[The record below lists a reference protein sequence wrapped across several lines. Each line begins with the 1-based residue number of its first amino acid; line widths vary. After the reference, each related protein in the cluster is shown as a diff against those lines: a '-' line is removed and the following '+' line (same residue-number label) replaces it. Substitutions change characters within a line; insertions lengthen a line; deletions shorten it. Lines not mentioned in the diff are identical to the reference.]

1 MKNRV
6 IVCIA
11 VIALLLSG
19 CQINTP
25 GTTTDPANV
34 DSSIQFAPEKNAQN
48 KYLMGTTN
56 FQEADGFFLGT
67 AGFEDYLLYYDKA
80 SGISGVLC
88 ADPSCVHDGKECGGN
103 MGGGLSLSY
112 YDGKLY
118 WVGPEGSA
126 FMKDYLW
133 QSDLSGMNRKKI
145 MEIPRDEIIMPYQP
159 QRYVIHQGKLYIMG
173 SASVVDGTQTGKRK
187 SLLSIPLT
195 GDEGFTTVYDE
206 VLSNAID
213 DERYI
218 FVDGFIYIYISTF
231 NEVSSTTN
239 LTVTKVDI
247 AKNTSEVVY
256 QENDVTDILGNIWV
270 TENHEIYLTGSTR
283 TETEAYLW
291 KLEKGEKTEITSWS
305 GEEISP
311 PDVMDG
317 IVLCLSYDNDIRW
330 ADIRDLT
337 GKTIYSG
344 KLFPDVIPELEHDPN
359 DIPSKVGWENS
370 YSIGLIGGDAEKLIF
385 ELVGEEGSK
394 LDRKIVDYTIL
405 LDLTDNMKATILWSS
420 KE

>member
-1 MKNRV
+1 MKKIITV
-6 IVCIA
+6 MIA
-11 VIALLLSG
+11 FVLFLSG
-19 CQINTP
+19 CTH
-25 GTTTDPANV
+25 GTTDPING
-34 DSSIQFAPEKNAQN
+34 DDPIQFAPEKNAQN
-48 KYLMGTTN
+48 KYLGGFTN

-67 AGFEDYLLYYDKA
+67 AEVNGYLLYYDKA

-103 MGGGLSLSY
+103 IGGVLSLSY

-145 MEIPRDEIIMPYQP
+145 MEIPRDEIIIPYQP

-195 GDEGFTTVYDE
+195 GDEGFTTVYDK
-206 VLSNAID
+206 VLPNAID
-213 DERYI
+213 NERYI
-218 FVDGFIYIYISTF
+218 FVDGFIYVYMSSF
-231 NEVSSTTN
+231 NEESSTKN

-270 TENHEIYLTGSTR
+270 TEDHELYLSGSTD
-283 TETEAYLW
+283 EKAYLW
-291 KLEKGEKTEITSWS
+291 KIENGSKKEITFWPVD
-305 GEEISP
+305 EVNV

-317 IVLCLSYDNDIRW
+317 IVMFMTRDENNIRYVDIRNFS
-330 ADIRDLT
+330 
-337 GKTIYSG
+337 GETIYKG
-344 KLFPDVIPELEHDPN
+344 RLFPSAISGLKKDPN
-359 DIPSKVGWENS
+359 T
-370 YSIGLIGGDAEKLIF
+370 YSFAVVGGDTEKIIINLIEF
-385 ELVGEEGSK
+385 ADKTMVN
-394 LDRKIVDYTIL
+394 YTIL
-405 LDLTDNMKATILWSS
+405 IDLKDNMKATILWSS
-420 KE
+420 EE

>member
-1 MKNRV
+1 MKRSIFV
-6 IVCIA
+6 IVIA
-11 VIALLLSG
+11 IALLLSG
-19 CQINTP
+19 CQNNSRS
-25 GTTTDPANV
+25 GSADFDDLSQFPA
-34 DSSIQFAPEKNAQN
+34 EKTAQN
-48 KYLMGTTN
+48 KYLMGYTN

-67 AGFEDYLLYYDKA
+67 ARVNGYLLYYDKA

-88 ADPSCVHDGKECGGN
+88 ADPSCAHDGKECGGN
-103 MGGGLSLSY
+103 MGGDLSLSY

-118 WVGPEGSA
+118 WVGSEGA
-126 FMKDYLW
+126 ELQKRYLW

-145 MEIPRDEIIMPYQP
+145 MEIPWEDIIMPYQP

-206 VLSNAID
+206 VFPNAID

-218 FVDGFIYIYISTF
+218 FVDGFIYIYMSSF
-231 NEVSSTTN
+231 NEESSTKN
-239 LTVTKVDI
+239 LTVTKADI
-247 AKNTSEVVY
+247 AKNTLEVVY
-256 QENDVTDILGNIWV
+256 QENNVTDILGNIWV
-270 TENHEIYLTGSTR
+270 TENHEIYLTGSTK

-291 KLEKGEKTEITSWS
+291 KLENGEKIEITSWS
-305 GEEISP
+305 ADSLSI
-311 PDVMDG
+311 PDVIDG
-317 IVLCLSYDNDIRW
+317 IVLCLSYDDGIRW

-344 KLFPDVIPELEHDPN
+344 KLFPEGIPELEYDPN
-359 DIPSKVGWENS
+359 DIPSKVGWGNT
-370 YSIGLIGGDAEKLIF
+370 YGTVLVGGDAEKLIF
-385 ELVGEEGSK
+385 DLSGEEGSK
-394 LDRKIVDYTIL
+394 LNRKIVLYTIL

-420 KE
+420 ED

>member
-1 MKNRV
+1 MKKEFFAV
-6 IVCIA
+6 VVAIV
-11 VIALLLSG
+11 LLLSG
-19 CQINTP
+19 CQNNTP
-25 GTTTDPANV
+25 SVTNTTDADDP
-34 DSSIQFAPEKNAQN
+34 IQFAPEKNAQN
-48 KYLMGTTN
+48 KYLGGFIN
-56 FQEADGFFLGT
+56 FQEAEGFFLGSMDMN
-67 AGFEDYLLYYDKA
+67 GYLLYYDKA

-88 ADPSCVHDGKECGGN
+88 ADPSCAHDSYECGGK
-103 MGGGLSLSY
+103 MSGDLSLSY

-118 WVGPEGSA
+118 WVGQEGSA

-133 QSDLSGMNRKKI
+133 QSDFSGMNRKKI

-206 VLSNAID
+206 VLPNAVD
-213 DERYI
+213 NERYI
-218 FVDGFIYIYISTF
+218 FVDGFIYISMYSFDEENSTK
-231 NEVSSTTN
+231 N

-270 TENHEIYLTGSTR
+270 TENHEIYLTGSTK

-291 KLEKGEKTEITSWS
+291 KLENGEKIEITSWS
-305 GEEISP
+305 GERIST
-311 PDVMDG
+311 PDVIDG
-317 IVLCLSYDNDIRW
+317 IVLCLSYDKDIRW

-359 DIPSKVGWENS
+359 DIPSEVGLDNS

-385 ELVGEEGSK
+385 ELSGEEGSK
-394 LDRKIVDYTIL
+394 LDCKIVDYTIL
-405 LDLTDNMKATILWSS
+405 LDLKDNMKATILWSS
-420 KE
+420 ED

>member
-1 MKNRV
+1 MKKG
-6 IVCIA
+6 IIA
-11 VIALLLSG
+11 VIVAIVLLLSG
-19 CQINTP
+19 CQNNTP
-25 GTTTDPANV
+25 GSTSDPANV

-48 KYLMGTTN
+48 KYLGGYTN

-67 AGFEDYLLYYDKA
+67 ARVNGYLLYYDKA

-88 ADPSCVHDGKECGGN
+88 ADPSCAHDGKECGGN
-103 MGGGLSLSY
+103 MGGDLSLSY

-118 WVGPEGSA
+118 WVGSEGA
-126 FMKDYLW
+126 ELQKRYLW

-145 MEIPRDEIIMPYQP
+145 MEIPWEDIIMPYQP

-206 VLSNAID
+206 VLPNAVD
-213 DERYI
+213 NERYI
-218 FVDGFIYIYISTF
+218 FVDGFIYIYMYSF
-231 NEVSSTTN
+231 DEESSAKN

-270 TENHEIYLTGSTR
+270 TENHEIYLTGSTDK
-283 TETEAYLW
+283 EAYLW
-291 KLEKGEKTEITSWS
+291 KLENGVKTEITSWS
-305 GEEISP
+305 GERIST

-359 DIPSKVGWENS
+359 DISSVVGRGNT
-370 YSIGLIGGDAEKLIF
+370 YYTGLIGGDAEKLIYH
-385 ELVGEEGSK
+385 LSGEEGSK
-394 LDRKIVDYTIL
+394 LNRKFVDYTIL
-405 LDLTDNMKATILWSS
+405 LDLTDNMKATVLWSS
-420 KE
+420 ED

>member
-1 MKNRV
+1 MKKIITV
-6 IVCIA
+6 MIA
-11 VIALLLSG
+11 FVLFLSG
-19 CQINTP
+19 CTH
-25 GTTTDPANV
+25 GTTDPING
-34 DSSIQFAPEKNAQN
+34 DDTIQFAPEKNAQN
-48 KYLMGTTN
+48 KYLMGYTN

-67 AGFEDYLLYYDKA
+67 AEVNGYLLYYDKA

-88 ADPSCVHDGKECGGN
+88 ADPSCAHDGKECGGN
-103 MGGGLSLSY
+103 MGGNLSLSY

-118 WVGPEGSA
+118 WVGSEGSELQ
-126 FMKDYLW
+126 KRYLW

-145 MEIPRDEIIMPYQP
+145 MEIPWEDIIMPYQP

-195 GDEGFTTVYDE
+195 GDEGFTTVYDD
-206 VLSNAID
+206 VLPNAVD
-213 DERYI
+213 NERYI
-218 FVDGFIYIYISTF
+218 FVDGFIYIYMSSF
-231 NEVSSTTN
+231 NEESSTKN

-256 QENDVTDILGNIWV
+256 QENDTTDILGNIWV
-270 TENHEIYLTGSTR
+270 TENHEIYLTGSTDK
-283 TETEAYLW
+283 EAYLW
-291 KLEKGEKTEITSWS
+291 KLENGVKTEITSWS
-305 GEEISP
+305 GERIST

-359 DIPSKVGWENS
+359 DISSVVGRGS
-370 YSIGLIGGDAEKLIF
+370 TYSTGLIGGDAEKLIYH
-385 ELVGEEGSK
+385 LSGEEGSK
-394 LDRKIVDYTIL
+394 LNRKFVDYTIL

-420 KE
+420 EE

>member
-1 MKNRV
+1 MKKIITV
-6 IVCIA
+6 MIA
-11 VIALLLSG
+11 FVLFLSG
-19 CQINTP
+19 CTH
-25 GTTTDPANV
+25 GTTDPINV
-34 DSSIQFAPEKNAQN
+34 DDPIIYAPEKNAQN
-48 KYLMGTTN
+48 KYLGGFTN

-67 AGFEDYLLYYDKA
+67 AEVNGYLLYYDKA

-88 ADPSCVHDGKECGGN
+88 ADPSCVHNGKECGGN
-103 MGGGLSLSY
+103 IGGVLSLSY

-159 QRYVIHQGKLYIMG
+159 QRYVIHQGKLYIIG

-195 GDEGFTTVYDE
+195 GDEGFTTVYDK
-206 VLSNAID
+206 VLPNAID

-218 FVDGFIYIYISTF
+218 FVDGFIYIYMSSL
-231 NEVSSTTN
+231 NEESSTKN

-247 AKNTSEVVY
+247 AKNISEVVY

-270 TENHEIYLTGSTR
+270 TEDHELYLSGSTD
-283 TETEAYLW
+283 EKAYLW
-291 KLEKGEKTEITSWS
+291 KIENGSKKEITFWPVD
-305 GEEISP
+305 EVNV

-317 IVLCLSYDNDIRW
+317 IVMFMTRDEDNIRYVDIRNFS
-330 ADIRDLT
+330 
-337 GKTIYSG
+337 GETIYKG
-344 KLFPDVIPELEHDPN
+344 KLFPSAISGLKKEPN
-359 DIPSKVGWENS
+359 TYNFAVV
-370 YSIGLIGGDAEKLIF
+370 GGDTEKIIINLIEF
-385 ELVGEEGSK
+385 ADKTMVN
-394 LDRKIVDYTIL
+394 YTIQI
-405 LDLTDNMKATILWSS
+405 DLKDNMKTTILWSN

>member
-1 MKNRV
+1 MKKIITV
-6 IVCIA
+6 MIA
-11 VIALLLSG
+11 FVLFLSG
-19 CQINTP
+19 CTH
-25 GTTTDPANV
+25 GTTDPNNV
-34 DSSIQFAPEKNAQN
+34 DDPIKYAPEKNAQN
-48 KYLMGTTN
+48 KYLMGYTN

-67 AGFEDYLLYYDKA
+67 AEVNGYLLYYDKA

-103 MGGGLSLSY
+103 IGGVLSLSY

-126 FMKDYLW
+126 YMKDYLW

-145 MEIPRDEIIMPYQP
+145 MEIPGDEINMPYQP

-195 GDEGFTTVYDE
+195 GEDGFTTVYDE
-206 VLSNAID
+206 VLPNAVD
-213 DERYI
+213 NERYI
-218 FVDGFIYIYISTF
+218 FVDGFVYISMETF
-231 NEVSSTTN
+231 DDMSSRD
-239 LTVTKVDI
+239 LTITKVDI
-247 AKNTSEVVY
+247 AKNTSEVIY
-256 QENDVTDILGNIWV
+256 QETDMTEYLGNIWV
-270 TENHEIYLTGSTR
+270 TENHEIYLTGSTDQ
-283 TETEAYLW
+283 EAYLW
-291 KLEKGEKTEITSWS
+291 KLENGVKTEITSWS
-305 GEEISP
+305 GERIST

-359 DIPSKVGWENS
+359 DISSVVGRGNT
-370 YSIGLIGGDAEKLIF
+370 YYTGLIGGDAEKLIYH
-385 ELVGEEGSK
+385 LSGEEGSK
-394 LDRKIVDYTIL
+394 LDRKFVDYTIL

>member
-1 MKNRV
+1 MKKEFFAV
-6 IVCIA
+6 VVAIV
-11 VIALLLSG
+11 LLLSG
-19 CQINTP
+19 CQNNTP
-25 GTTTDPANV
+25 SVTNPTDADDP
-34 DSSIQFAPEKNAQN
+34 IQFAPEKNAQN

-67 AGFEDYLLYYDKA
+67 AEVNGYLLYYDKA

-103 MGGGLSLSY
+103 IGGVLSLSY

-126 FMKDYLW
+126 YMKDYLW

-145 MEIPRDEIIMPYQP
+145 MEIPWDEIRMPYQP

-195 GDEGFTTVYDE
+195 GDGGFTTVYDKI
-206 VLSNAID
+206 LPNAID
-213 DERYI
+213 NERYI
-218 FVDGFIYIYISTF
+218 FVDGFVYISMETF
-231 NEVSSTTN
+231 DDMSSRD
-239 LTVTKVDI
+239 LTITKVDI

-270 TENHEIYLTGSTR
+270 TENHEIYLTGSTDK
-283 TETEAYLW
+283 EAYLW
-291 KLEKGEKTEITSWS
+291 KLENGEKTEITSWS

-344 KLFPDVIPELEHDPN
+344 KLFPDVIPELEYDPN

-385 ELVGEEGSK
+385 DLSGEEGSK
-394 LDRKIVDYTIL
+394 LNRKIVHYTIL

-420 KE
+420 KK

>member
-1 MKNRV
+1 MKKEFFAV
-6 IVCIA
+6 VVAIV
-11 VIALLLSG
+11 LLLSG
-19 CQINTP
+19 CQNNTP
-25 GTTTDPANV
+25 SVTNPTDADDP
-34 DSSIQFAPEKNAQN
+34 IQFAPEKNAQN
-48 KYLMGTTN
+48 KYLMGDTN
-56 FQEADGFFLGT
+56 FLETDGFFLGT
-67 AGFEDYLLYYDKA
+67 ADLNGYLLYYDKA

-88 ADPSCVHDGKECGGN
+88 ADPSCAHDSYECGGKI
-103 MGGGLSLSY
+103 GGDWSLSY
-112 YDGKLY
+112 YEGKLY
-118 WVGPEGSA
+118 WVGQEGSA

-206 VLSNAID
+206 VFPNAID

-218 FVDGFIYIYISTF
+218 FVDGFIYIYMSSF
-231 NEVSSTTN
+231 NEESSTKN

-247 AKNTSEVVY
+247 AKNTLEVVY
-256 QENDVTDILGNIWV
+256 QENNVTDILGNIWV
-270 TENHEIYLTGSTR
+270 TENHEIYLTGSTDK
-283 TETEAYLW
+283 EAYLW
-291 KLEKGEKTEITSWS
+291 KLENGEKTEITSWS

-344 KLFPDVIPELEHDPN
+344 KLFPEGIPELEYDPN

-385 ELVGEEGSK
+385 DLSGEEGSK
-394 LDRKIVDYTIL
+394 LNRKIVHYTIL
-405 LDLTDNMKATILWSS
+405 LDLTDNMKAMILWSS

>member
-1 MKNRV
+1 MKKG
-6 IVCIA
+6 IIA
-11 VIALLLSG
+11 VIVAIVLLLSG
-19 CQINTP
+19 CQNNTP
-25 GTTTDPANV
+25 SVTSPTDADDP
-34 DSSIQFAPEKNAQN
+34 IQFAPEKNAQN
-48 KYLMGTTN
+48 KYLMGYTN

-67 AGFEDYLLYYDKA
+67 AEVNGYLLYYDKA

-88 ADPSCVHDGKECGGN
+88 ADPSCAHDSRECGGN
-103 MGGGLSLSY
+103 LGGKLSLSY
-112 YDGKLY
+112 YDGKVY
-118 WVGPEGSA
+118 WVGPEGTQLQ
-126 FMKDYLW
+126 KYYLW

-145 MEIPRDEIIMPYQP
+145 MEIPWDEIIMPYQP

-206 VLSNAID
+206 VWPNAND
-213 DERYI
+213 NERYI
-218 FVDGFIYIYISTF
+218 FIDGFIYIYMSSF
-231 NEVSSTTN
+231 NEESSTQN

-270 TENHEIYLTGSTR
+270 TDNHEIYLTGSTDK
-283 TETEAYLW
+283 EAYLW
-291 KLEKGEKTEITSWS
+291 KLENGVKTEITSWS
-305 GEEISP
+305 GERVST
-311 PDVMDG
+311 PDVMDE

-359 DIPSKVGWENS
+359 DIPSVVGWGNT
-370 YSIGLIGGDAEKLIF
+370 YSTGLIGGDAGKLIYH
-385 ELVGEEGSK
+385 LSGEEGSK
-394 LDRKIVDYTIL
+394 QNRKFVDYTIL

-420 KE
+420 RE

>member
-1 MKNRV
+1 MKKIITV
-6 IVCIA
+6 MIA
-11 VIALLLSG
+11 FVLFLSG
-19 CQINTP
+19 CTH
-25 GTTTDPANV
+25 GTTDPINV
-34 DSSIQFAPEKNAQN
+34 DDPIIYAPEKNAQN
-48 KYLMGTTN
+48 KYLGGFTN
-56 FQEADGFFLGT
+56 FLETDGFFLGT
-67 AGFEDYLLYYDKA
+67 ADLNGYLLYYDKA
-80 SGISGVLC
+80 SGISCVLC
-88 ADPSCVHDGKECGGN
+88 ADPSCAHDSYECGGKI
-103 MGGGLSLSY
+103 GGDWSLSY
-112 YDGKLY
+112 YEGKLY
-118 WVGPEGSA
+118 WVGQEGSA

-195 GDEGFTTVYDE
+195 GDGGFTTVYDKI
-206 VLSNAID
+206 LPNAID
-213 DERYI
+213 NERYI
-218 FVDGFIYIYISTF
+218 FVDGFIYIYMSSF
-231 NEVSSTTN
+231 NAESSANN

-270 TENHEIYLTGSTR
+270 TENHEIYLTGSTK

-291 KLEKGEKTEITSWS
+291 KLENGEKIEITAWS
-305 GEEISP
+305 GERIST
-311 PDVMDG
+311 PDVIDG
-317 IVLCLSYDNDIRW
+317 IVLCLSYENDIRW

-359 DIPSKVGWENS
+359 DIPSVVGWDNA
-370 YSIGLIGGDAEKLIF
+370 YSTGLIGGDAEKLIYH
-385 ELVGEEGSK
+385 LSGEEGSK
-394 LDRKIVDYTIL
+394 LDRKFVDYTIL

-420 KE
+420 ER

>member
-1 MKNRV
+1 MKRSIFV
-6 IVCIA
+6 IVIA
-11 VIALLLSG
+11 IALLLSG
-19 CQINTP
+19 CQNNSRS
-25 GTTTDPANV
+25 GSADFDDLSQFPA
-34 DSSIQFAPEKNAQN
+34 EKNAQN
-48 KYLMGTTN
+48 KYLMGATN

-67 AGFEDYLLYYDKA
+67 VGFEDYLLYYDKA

-88 ADPSCVHDGKECGGN
+88 ADPSCAHDSRECGANIGS
-103 MGGGLSLSY
+103 GVSLSY

-118 WVGPEGSA
+118 WVGSEGTELQ
-126 FMKDYLW
+126 KKYLW

-145 MEIPRDEIIMPYQP
+145 MEIPWDEIIMPYQP

-173 SASVVDGTQTGKRK
+173 SASVVEGTQTGKRK
-187 SLLSIPLT
+187 SLLSRALS
-195 GDEGFTTVYDE
+195 GEDGFTTVYDE
-206 VLSNAID
+206 VLPNAYD
-213 DERYI
+213 NERYI
-218 FVDGFIYIYISTF
+218 FVDGFIYIYISSF
-231 NEVSSTTN
+231 NEESSTQN

-247 AKNTSEVVY
+247 AKNTSEVIY

-270 TENHEIYLTGSTR
+270 TENHEIYLTGSTK

-291 KLEKGEKTEITSWS
+291 KLENGEKTEITSWS
-305 GEEISP
+305 GERISTP
-311 PDVMDG
+311 KVMDG

-359 DIPSKVGWENS
+359 DISSVVGRGNT
-370 YSIGLIGGDAEKLIF
+370 YYTGLIGGDAEKLIYH
-385 ELVGEEGSK
+385 LSGEEGSK
-394 LDRKIVDYTIL
+394 LNRKFVYYTIL
-405 LDLTDNMKATILWSS
+405 LDLTDHMKATILWSS

>member
-1 MKNRV
+1 MKKIITV
-6 IVCIA
+6 MIA
-11 VIALLLSG
+11 FVLFLSG
-19 CQINTP
+19 CTH
-25 GTTTDPANV
+25 GTTDPINV
-34 DSSIQFAPEKNAQN
+34 DDPIIYAPEKNAQN
-48 KYLMGTTN
+48 KYLGGFTN

-67 AGFEDYLLYYDKA
+67 AEVNGYLLYYDKA

-88 ADPSCVHDGKECGGN
+88 ADPSCVHNGKECGGN
-103 MGGGLSLSY
+103 IGGVLSLSY

-145 MEIPRDEIIMPYQP
+145 MEIPRDEIITPYQP

-206 VLSNAID
+206 VLPNAVD
-213 DERYI
+213 NERYI
-218 FVDGFIYIYISTF
+218 FVDGFIYILYMYSFDEESFTYNF
-231 NEVSSTTN
+231 S
-239 LTVTKVDI
+239 VTKVDI

-256 QENDVTDILGNIWV
+256 LENDVTDILGNIWV
-270 TENHEIYLTGSTR
+270 TEDHELYLSGSTD
-283 TETEAYLW
+283 EKAYLW
-291 KLEKGEKTEITSWS
+291 KIENGSKKEITFWPVD
-305 GEEISP
+305 EVNV

-317 IVLCLSYDNDIRW
+317 IVMFMTRDEDNIRYVDIRNFS
-330 ADIRDLT
+330 
-337 GKTIYSG
+337 GETIYKG
-344 KLFPDVIPELEHDPN
+344 KLFPSAISGLKKDPN
-359 DIPSKVGWENS
+359 TYNFAVV
-370 YSIGLIGGDAEKLIF
+370 GGDTEKIIINLIEF
-385 ELVGEEGSK
+385 ADKTMVN
-394 LDRKIVDYTIL
+394 YTIQI
-405 LDLTDNMKATILWSS
+405 DLKDNMKTTILWSN

>member
-1 MKNRV
+1 MKKG
-6 IVCIA
+6 IIA
-11 VIALLLSG
+11 VIVAIVLLLSG
-19 CQINTP
+19 CQNNTP
-25 GTTTDPANV
+25 GSTSDPANV

-48 KYLMGTTN
+48 KYLGGYTN

-67 AGFEDYLLYYDKA
+67 ARVNGYLLYYDKA

-88 ADPSCVHDGKECGGN
+88 ADPSCAHDGKECGGN
-103 MGGGLSLSY
+103 MGGDLSLSY

-118 WVGPEGSA
+118 WVGSEGA
-126 FMKDYLW
+126 ELQKRYLW

-145 MEIPRDEIIMPYQP
+145 MEIPWEDIIMPYQP

-206 VLSNAID
+206 VLPNAVD
-213 DERYI
+213 NERYI
-218 FVDGFIYIYISTF
+218 FVDGFIYIYMYSF
-231 NEVSSTTN
+231 DEESSAKN

-270 TENHEIYLTGSTR
+270 TENHEIYLTGSTDK
-283 TETEAYLW
+283 EAYLW
-291 KLEKGEKTEITSWS
+291 KLENGVKTEITSWS
-305 GEEISP
+305 GERIST

-330 ADIRDLT
+330 ADIRDIT

-359 DIPSKVGWENS
+359 DISSVVGRGNT
-370 YSIGLIGGDAEKLIF
+370 YYTGLIGGDAEKLIYH
-385 ELVGEEGSK
+385 LSGEEGSK
-394 LDRKIVDYTIL
+394 LNRKFVDYTIL
-405 LDLTDNMKATILWSS
+405 LDLTDNMKATVLWSS
-420 KE
+420 ED

>member
-1 MKNRV
+1 MKKIITV
-6 IVCIA
+6 MIA
-11 VIALLLSG
+11 FVLFLSG
-19 CQINTP
+19 CTH
-25 GTTTDPANV
+25 GATDPTNV
-34 DSSIQFAPEKNAQN
+34 DDPIIYAPEKNAQN
-48 KYLMGTTN
+48 KYLMGSTN

-67 AGFEDYLLYYDKA
+67 AEVNGYLLYYDKA

-103 MGGGLSLSY
+103 IGGDLSLSY

-126 FMKDYLW
+126 YMKDYLW

-145 MEIPRDEIIMPYQP
+145 MEIPWDEIRMPYQP

-206 VLSNAID
+206 VLPNAVD
-213 DERYI
+213 NERYI
-218 FVDGFIYIYISTF
+218 FVDGFIYIYMYSF
-231 NEVSSTTN
+231 DEESSTKN

-247 AKNTSEVVY
+247 AKNTSEVIY
-256 QENDVTDILGNIWV
+256 QENDVTVILGNIWV
-270 TENHEIYLTGSTR
+270 TENHEIYLTGSTDK
-283 TETEAYLW
+283 EAYLW
-291 KLEKGEKTEITSWS
+291 KLENGVKTEITSWS
-305 GEEISP
+305 GERIST

-317 IVLCLSYDNDIRW
+317 IVLCLSYDDGIRW
-330 ADIRDLT
+330 ADIRDFN

-344 KLFPDVIPELEHDPN
+344 KLFPEGIPELEHDPN
-359 DIPSKVGWENS
+359 DISSVVGWDNA
-370 YSIGLIGGDAEKLIF
+370 YSTGLIGGDAEKLIYH
-385 ELVGEEGSK
+385 LSGEEGSK
-394 LDRKIVDYTIL
+394 LDRKFVDYTIL